1 MSFLSFQQELK
12 NFSSLSLS
20 HTHTHTHSYFSQS
33 SFQNKILNLREQ
45 ILNPRFFSFF
55 LFSFFSFFSF
65 WLLLLSF
72 LNNFSIFSF
81 FFSQKCFLW
90 NFLLLMFITL
100 SWAFLQIKKMSC
112 PREGVIHDPVE
123 KGIFNGSSPLIW
135 RNDWSLFFS
144 YNADENTNDRSR

>member
-65 WLLLLSF
+65 CLLLLSF

-90 NFLLLMFITL
+90 NFLLLMFIML
-100 SWAFLQIKKMSC
+100 SWALAMSC
-112 PREGVIHDPVE
+112 HL
-123 KGIFNGSSPLIW
+123 N
-135 RNDWSLFFS
+135 SLFFFA
-144 YNADENTNDRSR
+144 NKVNV